1 MTPLEYLA
9 TNPTYAEAKEKF
21 LVFSVELRDVLLAKQ
36 DTLNTNHK
44 ISPVLLS
51 DGRYGACCDLLTAI
65 GEGEIYHDIFALL
78 DMAALNTAELVEKAE
93 FIALLPE
100 PTEEI

>member
-21 LVFSVELRDVLLAKQ
+21 LLFSVELRDTLLAKQ
-36 DTLNTNHK
+36 ATLGTDHNIT
-44 ISPVLLS
+44 PRLLS
-51 DGRYGACCDLLTAI
+51 DGRYGVRCDLLTAI

-78 DMAALNTAELVEKAE
+78 DMDALNTAELVEKAE
-93 FIALLPE
+93 FDALLPE
-100 PTEEI
+100 PTE